1 MKAYPNL
8 QLVVSDMGNI
18 RAVTQSD
25 SGMDLRDYFAAKA
38 LSVLYKQFSEFED
51 GFHCSDVAT
60 AAYQMADEMMKARGN
75 HEQR

>member
-1 MKAYPNL
+1 MKAFPQTRISIN
-8 QLVVSDMGNI
+8 GNKDI
-18 RAVTQSD
+18 TTAD
-25 SGMDLRDYFAAKA
+25 LGMDLRDYFAAKA

>member
-1 MKAYPNL
+1 MKAFPTN
-8 QLVVSDMGNI
+8 
-18 RAVTQSD
+18 VTKSNGGD
-25 SGMDLRDYFAAKA
+25 SWQTDYGMDLRDYFAAKA
-38 LSVLYKQFSEFED
+38 LSVLYKQFSEFAD

>member
-1 MKAYPNL
+1 MKAFPTN
-8 QLVVSDMGNI
+8 
-18 RAVTQSD
+18 VTKSNGGD
-25 SGMDLRDYFAAKA
+25 SWQTDYGMDLRDYFAAKA

>member
-1 MKAYPNL
+1 MKAFPTITSWVNG
-8 QLVVSDMGNI
+8 VSPANH
-18 RAVTQSD
+18 D